1 LGGLSGAL
9 SIATNALSADQGALE
24 VTADNVANANTPGY
38 SRQEPVL
45 TEQTPILEGN
55 LLFGMG
61 VSLQSIQSIQD
72 PVLQLEIQ
80 QGTSV
85 QGQLNSFLDG
95 MNQVQS
101 LFNATGGTGLQ
112 SDLSNFFNSFQSLA
126 TNPTSSSLQQD
137 VLSAAQD
144 LTNDF
149 HQESSSLQ
157 QIQSGLDQSVS
168 QDVTQVNQLT
178 SQIASLNGQIASLQ
192 GQGQDTGTL
201 LDQRTQL
208 VNQLSNLI
216 GLSVTN
222 NASGNYTLSTPN
234 GSLLV
239 VGNQSFNLQTELN
252 SSTGM
257 QDIYS
262 NGQDITSSITQGELG
277 GLIQA
282 RDTAIPGALNSLDT
296 LAYNIASAV
305 NTQSAKGYEVSGAQG
320 GDFFTALSG
329 VTGAASQISV
339 AITDPS
345 QIASSSDGTQGNN
358 GNALALAALQNQ
370 QIVNGETPTDY
381 YANMVD
387 NIGNQISS
395 ANTQQQAETAL
406 GQQLQNQLTSVSG
419 VSLDDE
425 ATNLVLYQQAYDAS
439 AQVVTV
445 VDQLMQTTINMV

>member
-1 LGGLSGAL
+1 MGGLSGAL
-9 SIATNALSADQGALE
+9 GIATNALSADQGALE
-24 VTADNVANANTPGY
+24 VTADNIANANTPGY
-38 SRQEPVL
+38 SRQEAVL

-61 VSLQSIQSIQD
+61 VSLQQVQSLQD
-72 PVLQLEIQ
+72 PVVQLEIQ

-85 QGQLNSFLDG
+85 QGQLNSYLDG

-101 LFNATGGTGLQ
+101 LFNETGGTGLQ
-112 SDLSNFFNSFQSLA
+112 SDLSNFFNSFESLA
-126 TNPTSSSLQQD
+126 TDPTSSTLQQD

-144 LTNDF
+144 LTDDF
-149 HQESSSLQ
+149 QQAASNLQ

-168 QDVTQVNQLT
+168 QDASQVNQLT
-178 SQIASLNGQIASLQ
+178 SQIATLNGQIASLQ
-192 GQGQDTGTL
+192 GQGEDSGTL
-201 LDQRTQL
+201 VDQRTEL

-216 GLSVTN
+216 GLTVTN
-222 NASGNYTLSTPN
+222 NVSGNYTLSTQN

-239 VGNQSFNLQTELN
+239 VGNQSFTLQTELN

-282 RDTAIPGALNSLDT
+282 RDTSIPDTLNSLNT
-296 LAYNIASAV
+296 LAYNLVNAV
-305 NTQSAKGYEVSGAQG
+305 NTQSAEGYDTSGDAG
-320 GDFFTALSG
+320 GDFFTPLSG
-329 VTGAASQISV
+329 VTGAASEISV

-345 QIASSSDGTQGNN
+345 EIASSSDGTSGDN
-358 GNALALAALQNQ
+358 GNALALAGLQNQ
-370 QIVNGETPTDY
+370 QIISGETPTDY

-395 ANTQQQAETAL
+395 ANTQQQSETAL
-406 GQQLQNQLTSVSG
+406 LQQLQNQLTSVSG

-439 AQVVTV
+439 AQVATV
-445 VDQLMQTTINMV
+445 VDQLMQTTINMI